1 NKAEVES
8 LIRGVKGFV
17 LKAAR
22 PRARLKASMH
32 RIADDF
38 GGTQSALQGDRCKA
52 CGLGLIEQDDIL
64 GRPLMNTPASTTA
77 GASIKFGPAIPGP
90 VGDTDSG
97 RGSAAGRWASDHEQ
111 RHLISLPHLFANAK
125 PQHFDLS
132 QEGPA
137 TSETWRGLGRPSN
150 DTPQTAL
157 TNASKA

>member
-1 NKAEVES
+1 MPH
-8 LIRGVKGFV
+8 R
-17 LKAAR
+17 R
-22 PRARLKASMH
+22 QPRASNRLLNSTRARCSMH

-52 CGLGLIEQDDIL
+52 CGLDLIAQDNIL
-64 GRPLMNTPASTTA
+64 GRPLMNTPASKTT

-97 RGSAAGRWASDHEQ
+97 RGFAAGRWASDHEQ